1 VAGSKAKI
9 AVLRAAIDRGVQR
22 LEALAPD
29 GRWSTFRTLAGTSDV
44 WVTAFVA
51 AHLQTIRPRSS
62 RLRPARSFLLGQQ
75 QHDGGWG
82 FGHGVPSDADS
93 TAWCLSILRTLR
105 PAPRSAL
112 IRAEAFLRTHQRGLG
127 FQTYRADS
135 GIREYMRAPKELSI
149 EGWTSTHPD
158 VTAAVLAAG
167 PIRTWDARLDSMQS
181 ALIASQ
187 TAAGLIDTYW
197 WRSPFYALALTLRA
211 LRVHRRRP
219 PRVFIARARE
229 VLDGKQLPEG
239 GYGLGAN
246 LEIDAFSTAL
256 ALEAYS
262 HLAQDT
268 RRTAVLRVADALL
281 AAQRPDGGWE
291 GAFVLRIPAPSV
303 VNPKSVHKWSAGTG
317 GGNAFVKDKDG
328 IFATVV
334 ACGALDLHRR
344 VLEGTYSGLERTW
357 AAVKPIPN
365 RQEENVAV
373 LAPRL
378 PPVSERC
385 NAPTSTLSR

>member
-9 AVLRAAIDRGVQR
+9 AVLRAAVDKGVRR
-22 LEALAPD
+22 LEALAPE
-29 GRWSTFRTLAGTSDV
+29 GQWSTFRTLAGTSDV

-51 AHLQTIRPRSS
+51 AHLQAIRPRNS

-93 TAWCLSILRTLR
+93 TAWCLSVLRTFR
-105 PAPRSAL
+105 PAPRAAL

-127 FQTYRADS
+127 FQTYTADS
-135 GIREYMRAPKELSI
+135 GIREYIRAPKELSI

-167 PIRTWDARLDSMQS
+167 PARTWDASLDAMLG

-187 TAAGLIDTYW
+187 TAAGLIDAYW
-197 WRSPFYALALTLRA
+197 WRSPYYALALSLRA
-211 LRVHRRRP
+211 LRTHRRRP
-219 PRVFIARARE
+219 PHVFTARARE
-229 VLDGKQLPEG
+229 VLDGKQLPKG

-262 HLAQDT
+262 HLAKDAPK
-268 RRTAVLRVADALL
+268 TAVSRVADALL

-334 ACGALDLHRR
+334 ACSALDLHRC
-344 VLEGTYSGLERTW
+344 VLEGTYSGLERAW
-357 AAVKPIPN
+357 AALKPAAN
-365 RQEENVAV
+365 RREENVAV
-373 LAPRL
+373 LAPQL
-378 PPVSERC
+378 PPESERC
-385 NAPTSTLSR
+385 NAPSSTLSR